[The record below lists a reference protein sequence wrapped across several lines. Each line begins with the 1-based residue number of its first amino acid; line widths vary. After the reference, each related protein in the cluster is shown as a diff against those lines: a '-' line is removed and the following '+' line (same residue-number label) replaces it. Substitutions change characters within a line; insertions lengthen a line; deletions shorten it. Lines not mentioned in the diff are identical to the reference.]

1 MNFFKQN
8 LQNALLA
15 FAILISATNAY
26 SSCGGAFCNINTD
39 WDVHGVPTAKGIR
52 LDLRGEYVKADDL
65 RSGSHKAAKT
75 DELDEENEIRTIN
88 RNYIAS
94 LDYSINSKWGVLV
107 RLPIIDRAHRHD
119 VNTLNG
125 AESEKWDFSGLGDAQ
140 VIARKSLYQT
150 GNLASSNNAG
160 IRFGLKLPTGKFS
173 KKNSDGDTAE
183 RMLQPGSGTVDS
195 LLGAYY
201 NQHDGN
207 ISWFTQALWQHA
219 LNTRDDYK
227 PGQRLG
233 VDVGL
238 SYSATPD
245 LNLLLQLNAQLRGKD
260 SGSAAE
266 PDNSGGKSLN
276 LSPGISYRIADSIQI
291 YGFIQK
297 PIYQYV
303 NGRQLTPDWSAAVG
317 INTSF

>member
-1 MNFFKQN
+1 MKFFKKFFQN
-8 LQNALLA
+8 SLLA
-15 FAILISATNAY
+15 FAILISANNAY
-26 SSCGGAFCNINTD
+26 ASCGGAFCNINTD
-39 WDVHGVPTAKGIR
+39 WDVHGVPTGKGIR

-65 RSGSHKAAKT
+65 RSGSHKVAKT

-88 RNYIAS
+88 RNFIAT
-94 LDYSINSKWGVLV
+94 LDYSFNPQWGVTVKLPLV
-107 RLPIIDRAHRHD
+107 DRAHRHD
-119 VNTLNG
+119 INTIDG
-125 AESEKWDFSGLGDAQ
+125 PEAEKWDFSGLGDAQ
-140 VIARKSLYQT
+140 VIGRKSLYQT
-150 GNLASSNNAG
+150 GNLASSTNAG
-160 IRFGLKLPTGKFS
+160 VRFGLKLPTGKFTE
-173 KKNSDGDTAE
+173 KNSDGDAAE
-183 RMLQPGSGTVDS
+183 RMLQAGSGTVDS

-207 ISWFTQALWQHA
+207 ISWFAQALWQHA

-303 NGRQLTPDWSAAVG
+303 NGRQLTPDWSAAFG

>member
-1 MNFFKQN
+1 MKFFKKFFQN
-8 LQNALLA
+8 SLLA
-15 FAILISATNAY
+15 FAILISANNAHA
-26 SSCGGAFCNINTD
+26 SCGGAFCNINTD
-39 WDVHGVPTAKGIR
+39 WDVHGVPTGKGIR
-52 LDLRGEYVKADDL
+52 LDLRAEYVKADDL
-65 RSGSHKAAKT
+65 RSGSHKVGKT

-88 RNYIAS
+88 RNYIAT
-94 LDYSINSKWGVLV
+94 LDYSFNPQWGVTVKLPLV
-107 RLPIIDRAHRHD
+107 DRAHRHD
-119 VNTLNG
+119 INTIDG
-125 AESEKWDFSGLGDAQ
+125 PEAEKWDFSGLGDAQ
-140 VIARKSLYQT
+140 VIGRKSLYQT
-150 GNLASSNNAG
+150 GNLASSTNAG
-160 IRFGLKLPTGKFS
+160 VRFGLKLPTGKFTE
-173 KKNSDGDTAE
+173 KNSDGDAAE
-183 RMLQPGSGTVDS
+183 RMLQAGSGTVDS

-207 ISWFTQALWQHA
+207 ISWFAQALWQHA

-238 SYSATPD
+238 SYSATPY

-303 NGRQLTPDWSAAVG
+303 NGRQLTPDWSAAFG